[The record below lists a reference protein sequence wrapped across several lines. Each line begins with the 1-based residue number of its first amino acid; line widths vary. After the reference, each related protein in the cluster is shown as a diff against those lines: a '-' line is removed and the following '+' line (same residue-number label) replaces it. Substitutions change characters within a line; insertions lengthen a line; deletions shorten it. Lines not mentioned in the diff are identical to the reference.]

1 VNGTDTASTLL
12 HVVLIAIQ
20 SLSLS
25 YILLKMST
33 IFNLLSASVN
43 RTAPSRS
50 IFNCRTVVGIRQL
63 YTTKQYSDISKAMRI
78 CETKISY
85 YKQLTGNHMSTK

>member
-1 VNGTDTASTLL
+1 
-12 HVVLIAIQ
+12 
-20 SLSLS
+20 
-25 YILLKMST
+25 MST

-85 YKQLTGNHMSTK
+85 YKQLTGSHMSTK